1 MLNPYICDSNNIHII
16 YTYIFRIWPKE
27 LDGKVKELERI
38 TKSWQGWMDDL
49 VLPVMGGLM
58 RGCMRVTS
66 VVMLRIAV
74 LRLPRKMGPFVDGNT
89 QVPRKGKEEA
99 HGTDFHYSLE
109 PRTRTCGTRHASICE
124 STAQHMPKDNQ
135 ISSTRQIQEQVNK
148 QFNFFR
154 ILR

>member
-1 MLNPYICDSNNIHII
+1 MLNPYICDPII
-16 YTYIFRIWPKE
+16 YILYIYIYTHCIWPKE

-74 LRLPRKMGPFVDGNT
+74 LRLPRKIGTFVDGNT

-99 HGTDFHYSLE
+99 HGTDFHYSNLE

-124 STAQHMPKDNQ
+124 STAQHMPRDNQ
-135 ISSTRQIQEQVNK
+135 ISSSNQANPGTSY
-148 QFNFFR
+148 
-154 ILR
+154 